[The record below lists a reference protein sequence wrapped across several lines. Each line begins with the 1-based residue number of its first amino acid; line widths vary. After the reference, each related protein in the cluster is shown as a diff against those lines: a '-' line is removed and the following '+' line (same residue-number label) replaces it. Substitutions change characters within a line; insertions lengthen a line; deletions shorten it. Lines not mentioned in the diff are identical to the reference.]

1 MLLWRWTLLKSYNL
15 CMVATTFNSNEAF
28 IISRLANATRRIGA
42 SVPPPLRR
50 RHSAAAAPPPP
61 LRRRSR
67 RARYC
72 AVCCYRVFTLQSCQ
86 TRWLNKL
93 ILKYCLPH
101 HYLPAASDLTEN
113 LIFHNFKVQN
123 VYKNS
128 DFTRFLISKLNKV
141 TLWSISLWNI
151 SDM

>member
-28 IISRLANATRRIGA
+28 IISRLANATRRNGA

-50 RHSAAAAPPPP
+50 
-61 LRRRSR
+61 SR

-72 AVCCYRVFTLQSCQ
+72 VVCCYRVFTLQRCQ

-128 DFTRFLISKLNKV
+128 DFTVFLTLKLNKV
-141 TLWSISLWNI
+141 TLWNFSF
-151 SDM
+151 

>member
-28 IISRLANATRRIGA
+28 IISRLAYATRRNGA
-42 SVPPPLRR
+42 SVPQPPR
-50 RHSAAAAPPPP
+50 P
-61 LRRRSR
+61 LL
-67 RARYC
+67 C
-72 AVCCYRVFTLQSCQ
+72 PVCCYRVFTLQRCQ

-128 DFTRFLISKLNKV
+128 DVTGFFISKPNKR
-141 TLWSISLWNI
+141 TLVEH
-151 SDM
+151 